1 MNPQLVEC
9 YTAGLAAI
17 SGSKPGNLER
27 RAKFEAEERGMDGD
41 FDLVRLVDHLSASG
55 LNDTL
60 RMRFHLALGTWD
72 SETTPSWASSTSERT
87 AERRTVI
94 LGLLGFAYEDQ
105 LAALNELFPV
115 ATDDTIVISDK
126 FRVWYADRA
135 LKHDFYWNAYRN
147 YLLARNWKPDAVTKL
162 GTATTK
168 VVERLSDPTR
178 LEEFQARGLV
188 VGYVQSGKTAN
199 FTGVIAKA
207 IDSGYRLVIVLT
219 GTIEL
224 LRAQTQRRLDMELV
238 GVENIFRGADPSDPL
253 VAAHLDY
260 QQDPAWS
267 DGRFL
272 SHGFLPST
280 NALTDIVRL
289 TTHTFDYKSL
299 RQGITA
305 LEFEK
310 EIASKPLYDAV
321 NLQRASARLMVVK
334 KNKAVLTKLVK
345 DLKSIASRLHEIPV
359 LIVDDESDQ
368 ASVNTSDPKKWKKQ
382 DETERTAINGL
393 ISQLLSMLPRAQY
406 LGYTATPFAN
416 VFIDPSD
423 AQDIFPKDFL
433 ISLERPEGY
442 MGVQD
447 FHDLDSEVDPDDR
460 DVTNSNEKAY
470 VRDVRTADPRL
481 AEAVDAFVLSGAVK
495 LYRQA
500 QVGNVQFQ
508 HHTMLVHQSVKQI
521 EHRALATEI
530 ESIWNQG
537 SYASPSGLA
546 RLKDLWLKD
555 FLPVSNAR
563 ATQPVPGNFE
573 ELAPF
578 LADCIKRVTAGGKP
592 YLIVNGDKDIDQQK
606 LDFDQTSV
614 WKILIGGTKLSRG
627 FTVEGLTV
635 SYYRR
640 RTKQADTLLQMGRWF
655 GYRPGYQDLVRLYIG
670 REEPDGKTTYDLYAA
685 FEAIMQD
692 EEHFR
697 AQLQKYSTTGPD
709 GAPELTPKEIPPLV
723 AQHLPDVRPS
733 ARGKMFN
740 AKLVARR
747 TPGEPVEPVAYP
759 KDAKSLAANYAA
771 MLPILTVADR
781 LASLIVP
788 ATANTSQSSFPC
800 KIGVTS
806 TEAFL
811 AALKSLIWT
820 SDHHFEPHLAYF
832 VETAAL
838 VDDWFVVL
846 PQQSRRKQLRN
857 LSGLGQYSIFERKR
871 SRDPLFQAI
880 SDPKHRAAVLRVA
893 GARDSYADAIV
904 EEYVRPRR
912 GALLVY
918 PIVEEK
924 LDPPVSADELEPGSV
939 VLGLTIVAPTSA
951 RLPGTQLIE
960 FTTRN
965 KAQEK
970 AAIVDAAGA
979 P

>member
-1 MNPQLVEC
+1 MNHQLVEC
-9 YTAGLAAI
+9 YTAGLSALA
-17 SGSKPGNLER
+17 GSNPGSVER
-27 RAKFEAEERGMDGD
+27 RAKFEAEERGFTGD
-41 FDLVRLVDHLSASG
+41 FGIEQFIDHLLASG
-55 LNDTL
+55 LNDLL
-60 RMRFHLALGTWD
+60 RMRFHLAIGTWD
-72 SETTPSWASSTSERT
+72 SEETPTWGGAT
-87 AERRTVI
+87 AERTPERRSVL
-94 LGLLGFAYEDQ
+94 LGLLGFATEHQ
-105 LAALNELFPV
+105 RSRLNTLFPV
-115 ATDDTIVISDK
+115 ATDDTIVISDSFK
-126 FRVWYADRA
+126 PWYADRKM
-135 LKHDFYWNAYRN
+135 KHDFYWNAYRE
-147 YLLARNWKPDAVTKL
+147 YLLSKNWKSDAVTKL

-178 LEEFQARGLV
+178 PEAFQAKGLV

-199 FTGVIAKA
+199 FTGVVAKS
-207 IDSGYRLVIVLT
+207 IDAGYRLVIVLT

-238 GVENIFRGADPSDPL
+238 GVENILRGADPSDPQ

-260 QQDPAWS
+260 QQDPAWPKS
-267 DGRFL
+267 FL
-272 SHGFLPST
+272 GHGFIPST
-280 NALTDIVRL
+280 NGLTDIVRL

-299 RQGITA
+299 KQGITA

-310 EIASKPLYDAV
+310 EVASKPLYDAV

-423 AQDIFPKDFL
+423 VQDIFPKDFL

-442 MGVQD
+442 MGVRD
-447 FHDLDSEVDPDDR
+447 FHDLDLEVEPEDR
-460 DVTNSNEKAY
+460 NVANSNEKAY
-470 VRDVRTADPRL
+470 VRDVRTADSRL
-481 AEAVDAFVLSGAVK
+481 AEALDAFVLSGAVK
-495 LYRQA
+495 LYRQS
-500 QVGNVQFQ
+500 QDDDLVFK
-508 HHTMLVHQSVKQI
+508 HHTMLVHQSVQQI
-521 EHRALATEI
+521 EHRVLAAEI
-530 ESIWNQG
+530 ESIWNHG
-537 SYASPSGLA
+537 SYASPSGLS
-546 RLKDLWLKD
+546 RLEELWSKD
-555 FLPVSNAR
+555 FLPVSAAR
-563 ATQPVPGNFE
+563 ATDPLPASFD
-573 ELAPF
+573 ELKPF
-578 LADCIKRVTAGGKP
+578 LSECLNRINAGGKP

-606 LDFDQTSV
+606 LDFDQNPV
-614 WKILIGGTKLSRG
+614 WRILIGGTKLSRG

-670 REEPDGKTTYDLYAA
+670 REEPDRNTTYDLYAA

-697 AQLQKYSTTGPD
+697 AQLKKYSTIGPD
-709 GAPELTPKEIPPLV
+709 GVPELTPMEIPPLV

-771 MLPILTVADR
+771 MLPILTAADR
-781 LASLIVP
+781 LASLVVP
-788 ATANTSQSSFPC
+788 ATVNSARSSFPS

-806 TEAFL
+806 NEAFL
-811 AALKSLIWT
+811 AALRSLTWT
-820 SDHHFEPHLAYF
+820 SNHHFEPHLAYF

-857 LSGLGQYSIFERKR
+857 LPGLGQCSIFERKR

-880 SDPKHRAAVLRVA
+880 SDPKHRSAVLRVA
-893 GARDSYADAIV
+893 GARASYADAIV

-924 LDPPVSADELEPGSV
+924 LDPPVSSEELEPRSV

-951 RLPGTQLIE
+951 RLPGSQLIE

-970 AAIVDAAGA
+970 AAIVDVTGV